1 MSRMVEEGQMNGEIV
16 AMNDLNGNTYQ
27 SYLSVPAQGRGPGV
41 VIGVDI
47 HGMRPLFFEIADLF
61 AEQGYLAAVPD
72 CFWDAKRGDDGS
84 YRTTMKFSTLLD
96 VTRST
101 MAHLRAHPACN
112 GKVAVTGFCAGGNT
126 AFLGVARFGADAAA
140 SYYGTRLH
148 TFLDEIG
155 NITAPTVLHIA
166 EHDHTYPDE
175 ERDNILKAARKNP
188 HVKAYVYD
196 APHGFASST
205 IDKEAQSLAHRRTF
219 DLFATLK

>member
-1 MSRMVEEGQMNGEIV
+1 VNGEIV
-16 AMNDLNGNTYQ
+16 SMNDLNGGTYQ
-27 SYLSVPAQGRGPGV
+27 SYLSLPKQGRGPGV

-72 CFWDAKRGDDGS
+72 CFWDAKRGDDGC
-84 YRTTMKFSTLLD
+84 YRTTMKFSTLID
-96 VTRST
+96 VTKST
-101 MAHLRAHPACN
+101 MATLKSNPACN
-112 GKVAVTGFCAGGNT
+112 GKVAVTGFCVGGNT
-126 AFLGVARFGADAAA
+126 AYLGVARFGADAAA

-148 TFLDEIG
+148 TYLDEIG
-155 NITAPTVLHIA
+155 NIRAPTLLHIA

-175 ERDNILKAARKNP
+175 ERDNILNAARKNP

-205 IDKEAQSLAHRRTF
+205 IDKEARSLAHGRTF